1 MISDGFWVFA
11 YGSLLWKPGFEVAEA
26 RLGTLHGYHRSFCMT
41 SIEYRGTPE
50 KPGLVLAL
58 DALEGATCT
67 GLAYR
72 VEAAQAEETY
82 AYLTARELVTAAY
95 RETRQTIALA
105 EGGTVEA
112 IAYVMDTAH
121 GQYAGALPLDAQAK
135 IIADAIGPSGPNAEY
150 LHNTVAALGKLGIRD
165 PDLEALD
172 RMVRA
177 RVGGE

>member
-26 RLGTLHGYHRSFCMT
+26 RLGTLHGFHRSFCMT
-41 SIEYRGTPE
+41 SVEYRGTPE

-58 DALEGATCT
+58 DAQDGATCT

-72 VEAAQAEETY
+72 VAPAQAEETY

-105 EGGTVEA
+105 EGGAVEA
-112 IAYVMDTAH
+112 ISYVMDTSH
-121 GQYAGALPLDAQAK
+121 GQYAGALSLAAQAE
-135 IIADAIGPSGPNAEY
+135 IIATAVGPSGPNADY
-150 LHNTVAALGKLGIRD
+150 LHNTVKALGDLGIRD
-165 PDLEALD
+165 ADLEALD
-172 RMVRA
+172 QMVRGYSA
-177 RVGGE
+177 G